1 MRRNE
6 EIIFVRRKSAVMLFS
21 EFMINFMFVW
31 PFKFIRWCIR
41 KIRDK
46 RYDIDFSDY
55 SDGYDE
61 EEDFL
66 MENVLDRAIVFAH
79 RPVTTG
85 LGGQSPATCM
95 KDWPSGFTI

>member
-55 SDGYDE
+55 SDVGAE
-61 EEDFL
+61 AEIIVCIASVG
-66 MENVLDRAIVFAH
+66 MIAVNVKTVGNVNFVFGH
-79 RPVTTG
+79 FFSLRQNFYITE
-85 LGGQSPATCM
+85 
-95 KDWPSGFTI
+95 